1 MAFQNKFKSLKNLV
15 SDQDG
20 VTLLLGI
27 LILASITA
35 ISFSLA
41 TIAFVEIRSSADVVR
56 SEPALYVI
64 QGQIEEAIFKVKRA
78 VPTGTFNG
86 MDFTSFNANFG
97 DCTTA
102 SAIKTINSV
111 KATAKLCPRN
121 LDNVYYASVSYAN
134 RDKAASQNSNLTYA
148 VYFPLVDPT
157 QFNNTGDLNT
167 QSYPSSYKR
176 IIFKY
181 ASPSNYAQVRIFLC
195 TEYLDVNKACLDVD
209 NTIPTNPPFNPFL
222 TQSGGQA
229 LSATTPA
236 YYYNGG
242 CVGIT
247 LSSGMACYDLDPT
260 LSYSVYLLYDSY
272 NLSNLANKYAYIQIK
287 TCGVSTSGTD
297 TDCPNGYGPRGLYFP
312 GKQTVDVSADSV
324 GGLLTRKY
332 RVFIPE

>member
-1 MAFQNKFKSLKNLV
+1 MVFQNKLKTIKALV
-15 SDQDG
+15 SNQDG

-64 QGQIEEAIFKVKRA
+64 QGQIEEAIFKVKRGI
-78 VPTGTFNG
+78 TSNFNG

-102 SAIKTINSV
+102 SAVKTINSV

-121 LDNVYYASVSYAN
+121 LDNVYYASVTYSN

-148 VYFPLVDPT
+148 VYFPLVDPS

-181 ASPSNYAQVRIFLC
+181 ASPSNYAQVRIFIC

-229 LSATTPA
+229 LSATSAA

-242 CVGIT
+242 CVGVT